1 MVRKLKYHEQ
11 KLLKRV
17 NFFHWK
23 KEDNIREI
31 KVLQT
36 YRIQDREDYHRYNKI
51 CGQITQLAN
60 KLSLLD
66 PTDEFRSQCS
76 KQLLS
81 KLYQMGI
88 LSLDAN
94 LSSCASISVS
104 SFCRRRLPVV
114 MVRLKMSENLREAI
128 TFIEQ
133 GQIRVGPEIVTDPAF
148 LVTRNLEDFV
158 TWTNSSKIRRA
169 IHKYNDTLDDFD
181 LLN

>member
-1 MVRKLKYHEQ
+1 MKPLIIFSILLNSYLNFFILVSALCPPPPCANSPSSIAMVRKLKYHEQ

-66 PTDEFRSQCS
+66 PTMNSV
-76 KQLLS
+76 
-81 KLYQMGI
+81 
-88 LSLDAN
+88 AN
-94 LSSCASISVS
+94 VQNNFFLNFIKWGSYLWMPTY
-104 SFCRRRLPVV
+104 LPV
-114 MVRLKMSENLREAI
+114 
-128 TFIEQ
+128 
-133 GQIRVGPEIVTDPAF
+133 
-148 LVTRNLEDFV
+148 
-158 TWTNSSKIRRA
+158 
-169 IHKYNDTLDDFD
+169 
-181 LLN
+181 LLFQSQVSVVEGCQ